1 MISKYAKYL
10 SSWFWR
16 VAETGLAWLKQHG
29 PAVCERGL
37 AKLQRLQ
44 VSKIVEA
51 NVSYMRGPA
60 YLLATVLVIYF
71 LATMSIVDLLILVA
85 LFMGFALVLHIFSGN
100 EPQTA
105 T

>member
-16 VAETGLAWLKQHG
+16 VAETVLAWLKQHG
-29 PAVCERGL
+29 PAVCEKGL
-37 AKLQRLQ
+37 DKLQRLH
-44 VSKIVEA
+44 VSSILEA
-51 NVSYMRGPA
+51 CIPYMRGPA
-60 YLLATVLVIYF
+60 YLFATVLVIYF

>member
-1 MISKYAKYL
+1 MIAKYAKYL

-44 VSKIVEA
+44 VSKIVEPC
-51 NVSYMRGPA
+51 VSYMRGLA
-60 YLLATVLVIYF
+60 YMTATLLVVYF
-71 LATMSIVDLLILVA
+71 LTTMSLVDLLILVA
-85 LFMGFALVLHIFSGN
+85 LFMGFALVMHMFTGS
-100 EPQTA
+100 EPKAA